1 LKINYCCTYWGCEQ
15 DSPNVFVDKVLAAG
29 YEGIEISLPP
39 TPETFTPHFLK
50 ELENIRK
57 DKPNF
62 IFIAQHLTSPGTDS
76 VEQYIRNMEKN
87 LLELCSY
94 KPTFINSHTGKDFYS
109 FDDNCRVLEAALT
122 MSQKTGVRILHETH
136 RCRFSFHTAMLLPY
150 LEKFPE
156 FKKFSNIIYTDHKF
170 QLLDSHIQKLHN
182 IYISNPTEIII
193 IRKTPKNKT
202 NIFDEIN
209 EAKFQERY
217 LKNMNETIE
226 FVQNKIDTGE
236 INSDIRIS
244 NTGIIYYNNF
254 TQIIPFLNNIYNT
267 CMELQQPECQIF
279 WAVYCQKYL
288 NYINQIEF
296 NEVNPIWKEP

>member
-1 LKINYCCTYWGCEQ
+1 MEINNILIVSSIFGKIFTKTYKAPLNKNCIFFTNNETLKDEIVNNGWTY
-15 DSPNVFVDKVLAAG
+15 
-29 YEGIEISLPP
+29 
-39 TPETFTPHFLK
+39 
-50 ELENIRK
+50 
-57 DKPNF
+57 
-62 IFIAQHLTSPGTDS
+62 IFIDFELTDDFTVSS
-76 VEQYIRNMEKN
+76 LQSKYIKF
-87 LLELCSY
+87 LI
-94 KPTFINSHTGKDFYS
+94 F
-109 FDDNCRVLEAALT
+109 
-122 MSQKTGVRILHETH
+122 
-136 RCRFSFHTAMLLPY
+136 